1 MTEFSRSSNELTLQH
16 NTFEERAIV
25 QQHMNCLIDGLF
37 SPLCSSDWKFSF
49 IALLT
54 LGARWI
60 TCDLLATF
68 PVALRESAATF
79 STNFSYAKHCREIG
93 YSGCS

>member
-1 MTEFSRSSNELTLQH
+1 MTEFPHSSKLTNPITQP
-16 NTFEERAIV
+16 FEERAIV
-25 QQHMNCLIDGLF
+25 QQHMNCPCCLVNGLF

-68 PVALRESAATF
+68 PEGI
-79 STNFSYAKHCREIG
+79 CR
-93 YSGCS
+93 YVFHQL